1 MTPKEYAEE
10 LVIEMY
16 NAQDEKLRWM
26 PDAVNCAKVAV
37 RRIIKSHVIWETCS
51 LNQTLN
57 FYKKVLT
64 ELNKM

>member
-1 MTPKEYAEE
+1 MQTPKEYADE
-10 LVIEMY
+10 LVLEMKSCLY
-16 NAQDEKLRWM
+16 SDGM
-26 PDAVNCAKVAV
+26 YDATQCAKVAV

-57 FYKKVLT
+57 FYKKVLN